1 VDGPPISI
9 SIDFS
14 ALAALIWNAFL
25 DGTKAVLEPTPGQLE
40 QWLLRSIQQIL
51 AAQGGHNLL
60 THVPVE
66 WTSQNPEVLNL
77 YRQLLPAQLG
87 LMAVVL
93 CIQGFR
99 VTRAQVDLFDAVF
112 GSGFYL
118 ILGLT
123 TAIWADKAIVAVN
136 AASDF
141 VSTSPLDIRAET
153 LPSDL
158 VLGLLLIVAA
168 ILAAFAWLK
177 GAVGVVFID
186 FLIVFAPFAL
196 TLSALPLFGGLSKW
210 LAEEFTTWL
219 LRPFAVAIVLRLG
232 LGLVGTDSGG
242 IQLLFA
248 CVTFWLAYTMDTRIR
263 RFSVGAWGSLGNLN
277 VLSRGAALAAG
288 YASGGAGAVASMGRA
303 TAGAAGGA
311 MAAYDAR
318 LHS

>member
-1 VDGPPISI
+1 MEGSPVSI

-14 ALAALIWNAFL
+14 ALAGLIWQAFL
-25 DGTKAVLEPTPGQLE
+25 DGTKTVLEPAPGQFE

-123 TAIWADKAIVAVN
+123 TAIWADKAIVAAN
-136 AASDF
+136 ALSDF
-141 VSTSPLDIRAET
+141 ISTSPLDIRAET

-158 VLGLLLIVAA
+158 VLGVLLIIAT

-186 FLIVFAPFAL
+186 VLIVVAPIML
-196 TLSALPLFGGLSKW
+196 TLSALPIFAGLAKW
-210 LAEEFTTWL
+210 VAEEFTTWL
-219 LRPFAVAIVLRLG
+219 LRPVMVAIALRLG
-232 LGLVGTDSGG
+232 LGIASVDSGG
-242 IQLLFA
+242 IQLLFTI
-248 CVTFWLAYTMDTRIR
+248 VTLWLAYTMDTRIR
-263 RFSVGAWGSLGNLN
+263 RFSVGAWGSLANLN
-277 VLSRGAALAAG
+277 LLTRGATLAAG
-288 YASGGAGAVASMGRA
+288 YASGGATAV
-303 TAGAAGGA
+303 AGAARASAGA
-311 MAAYDAR
+311 LGAP
-318 LHS
+318 